1 MAGTLL
7 SKAISDVAS
16 VTAILAMLIAICC
29 ELRAAG
35 CTDEMID
42 RFSFNAVKMVV
53 PPDSAASVRAE
64 LTGLLLRGDLDGFTA
79 LLAANG
85 VLSQFTI
92 KPISTAEGTN
102 GII

>member
-7 SKAISDVAS
+7 SKAISNVAS
-16 VTAILAMLIAICC
+16 VAAILAMLIAVCC

-35 CTDEMID
+35 CTGEMID
-42 RFSFNAVKMVV
+42 CFSFNAVKMVI
-53 PPDSAASVRAE
+53 PPDSAASIRAE
-64 LTGLLLRGDLDGFTA
+64 LPGLLLWGGLDGFAA
-79 LLAANG
+79 LLAANRA
-85 VLSQFTI
+85 LSCFTI